1 MEEIQRKLALIDDH
15 LAGGALR
22 RRLVNE
28 APLFGPAVGLM
39 AGIVLQDRL
48 LRSLSSSN
56 AFPPSL

>member
-15 LAGGALR
+15 LAGGALC
-22 RRLVNE
+22 RRLVSA